1 MARLSSLSPSQS
13 VSFRHGTNV
22 EFNSPNFNQ
31 ATNGPLDPNVPPMEG
46 YNLQAV
52 SNKSRDFSNPMYDA
66 VQSGTN
72 VDPTLGN
79 GSGELNKNSISLN
92 INSLSRISPNKN
104 TFLSHMRRYLRS
116 TNRGIKGWKNI
127 GFRQ

>member
-1 MARLSSLSPSQS
+1 MARLASLSPSQS

-52 SNKSRDFSNPMYDA
+52 SHKSRDFSNPMYDA
-66 VQSGTN
+66 VQAGTN
-72 VDPTLGN
+72 IDPTLGN
-79 GSGELNKNSISLN
+79 GSGKLRKKCYLKSYHTIYCIKFFMN
-92 INSLSRISPNKN
+92 I
-104 TFLSHMRRYLRS
+104 FL
-116 TNRGIKGWKNI
+116 
-127 GFRQ
+127 

>member
-22 EFNSPNFNQ
+22 EFNSPNFNE
-31 ATNGPLDPNVPPMEG
+31 ATNGPVDSSVAPMEG

-52 SNKSRDFSNPMYDA
+52 GKTRDFSNPMYDA

-72 VDPTLGN
+72 VDPSAGN
-79 GSGELNKNSISLN
+79 GSGKYQL
-92 INSLSRISPNKN
+92 
-104 TFLSHMRRYLRS
+104 FV
-116 TNRGIKGWKNI
+116 IK
-127 GFRQ
+127 FTT

>member
-31 ATNGPLDPNVPPMEG
+31 ATNGQLDTNVPPMEG

-52 SNKSRDFSNPMYDA
+52 GNKTRDFSNPMYDA
-66 VQSGTN
+66 VQSGTTI
-72 VDPTLGN
+72 DPTVGN
-79 GSGELNKNSISLN
+79 GSGKNY
-92 INSLSRISPNKN
+92 LSPID
-104 TFLSHMRRYLRS
+104 FGIA
-116 TNRGIKGWKNI
+116 TNL
-127 GFRQ
+127 

>member
-31 ATNGPLDPNVPPMEG
+31 ATNGPNIDTNVPPMEG
-46 YNLQAV
+46 YNLQTV
-52 SNKSRDFSNPMYDA
+52 SKSRDFANPMYDA
-66 VQSGTN
+66 VQSGTT

-79 GSGELNKNSISLN
+79 GSGNFFIFKL
-92 INSLSRISPNKN
+92 
-104 TFLSHMRRYLRS
+104 
-116 TNRGIKGWKNI
+116 
-127 GFRQ
+127 

>member
-52 SNKSRDFSNPMYDA
+52 SHKTRDFSNPMYDA

-72 VDPTLGN
+72 IDPTIPSGN
-79 GSGELNKNSISLN
+79 GSGMC
-92 INSLSRISPNKN
+92 
-104 TFLSHMRRYLRS
+104 FMRK
-116 TNRGIKGWKNI
+116 IKSNWKI
-127 GFRQ
+127 LKKLYT

>member
-1 MARLSSLSPSQS
+1 MVFSGKMARLASLSPSQS

-52 SNKSRDFSNPMYDA
+52 SHKSRDFSNPMYDA
-66 VQSGTN
+66 VQAGTN
-72 VDPTLGN
+72 IDPTLGN
-79 GSGELNKNSISLN
+79 GSGKL
-92 INSLSRISPNKN
+92 
-104 TFLSHMRRYLRS
+104 
-116 TNRGIKGWKNI
+116 
-127 GFRQ
+127 

>member
-1 MARLSSLSPSQS
+1 MNLIKFQQTLMNCSGKMARLSSLSPSQS

-52 SNKSRDFSNPMYDA
+52 SHKTRDFSNPMYDA

-72 VDPTLGN
+72 VDPTIPSGN
-79 GSGELNKNSISLN
+79 GSGKCIC
-92 INSLSRISPNKN
+92 
-104 TFLSHMRRYLRS
+104 
-116 TNRGIKGWKNI
+116 GIEK
-127 GFRQ
+127 